1 MNERMEREIERTVA
15 ALRQS
20 LPRRGK
26 SGGMPALL
34 GVAARELSAPVL
46 LAIVAGTAAFGALLA
61 AVLNTPLLTAFC
73 TAPLPAMLSLHRFV
87 LSVNEPMRELEM
99 TLRYSYAEMMT
110 ARTLLVLLWSMLALL
125 ALSLVLWS
133 KTGEGF
139 VRLAL
144 AGAAPGAADV
154 RAGAAPRQ
162 EGRRGRGLGRA
173 LVRADRGD
181 GAVQAGRGHER
192 GADLCLCAA
201 GTGRGGCNGRKSYVG
216 EEEHTCFWPLK
227 RASTAPCARRRSH

>member
-15 ALRQS
+15 ALRPS

-110 ARTLLVLLWSMLALL
+110 ARTLLVLLWS
-125 ALSLVLWS
+125 LSLIHIL
-133 KTGEGF
+133 
-139 VRLAL
+139 R
-144 AGAAPGAADV
+144 
-154 RAGAAPRQ
+154 
-162 EGRRGRGLGRA
+162 
-173 LVRADRGD
+173 
-181 GAVQAGRGHER
+181 
-192 GADLCLCAA
+192 C
-201 GTGRGGCNGRKSYVG
+201 
-216 EEEHTCFWPLK
+216 
-227 RASTAPCARRRSH
+227 RRS

>member
-15 ALRQS
+15 ALRPS
-20 LPRRGK
+20 LPRRGN
-26 SGGMPALL
+26 SDGLPALL

-61 AVLNTPLLTAFC
+61 AVLRTPLLTAFC

-144 AGAAPGAADV
+144 AGAAPCRAKRRIRSSAATRMLRSS
-154 RAGAAPRQ
+154 RAFSVSAKP
-162 EGRRGRGLGRA
+162 
-173 LVRADRGD
+173 
-181 GAVQAGRGHER
+181 H
-192 GADLCLCAA
+192 
-201 GTGRGGCNGRKSYVG
+201 KS
-216 EEEHTCFWPLK
+216 
-227 RASTAPCARRRSH
+227 ASCSGP

>member
-15 ALRQS
+15 ALRPS
-20 LPRRGK
+20 LPRRGN
-26 SGGMPALL
+26 SDGMPALL
-34 GVAARELSAPVL
+34 GVAARELSVPVL

-61 AVLNTPLLTAFC
+61 AVLRTPLLTAFC

-144 AGAAPGAADV
+144 AGAAPELLMCALVLRLGRKTDAAVVSAVLWCALTVAMVQFRLDEV
-154 RAGAAPRQ
+154 MSAAPTYVYVLLALAGAA
-162 EGRRGRGLGRA
+162 A
-173 LVRADRGD
+173 M
-181 GAVQAGRGHER
+181 
-192 GADLCLCAA
+192 AA
-201 GTGRGGCNGRKSYVG
+201 S
-216 EEEHTCFWPLK
+216 LM
-227 RASTAPCARRRSH
+227 SARRNAHAFGR

>member
-15 ALRQS
+15 ALRPS
-20 LPRRGK
+20 LPRRGN
-26 SGGMPALL
+26 SDGLPALL
-34 GVAARELSAPVL
+34 GVAARELSVPVL

-61 AVLNTPLLTAFC
+61 AVLRTPLLTAFC

-144 AGAAPGAADV
+144 AGAAPELLMCALVLRLGRKADAAVVSAVLWCALTVAMVQFRLDEV
-154 RAGAAPRQ
+154 MSAAPTYVYVLLALAGAA
-162 EGRRGRGLGRA
+162 A
-173 LVRADRGD
+173 M
-181 GAVQAGRGHER
+181 
-192 GADLCLCAA
+192 AA
-201 GTGRGGCNGRKSYVG
+201 S
-216 EEEHTCFWPLK
+216 LM
-227 RASTAPCARRRSH
+227 SARRNTHAFGR